1 MARKKSYK
9 TEASRTLLDDIL
21 DFVKVFAISAI
32 VILLFVNF
40 IAHPVTVVGHS
51 MDPTLQNGEYGFTS
65 VISPMVSDPSRGDIV
80 VVNQKN
86 EQGETER
93 WVKRVIGLPGETIEC
108 RNGKVYVDGVVLDES
123 SYLKQDFIDEALAKY
138 KADHGQQDYGTFNY
152 DFSPVTLGEDE
163 YWVMGD
169 NRMNSKDSREIGP
182 IKKDEIYGMGVLVL
196 YPFNAM
202 GVK

>member
-152 DFSPVTLGEDE
+152 DFTPVTLGEDE